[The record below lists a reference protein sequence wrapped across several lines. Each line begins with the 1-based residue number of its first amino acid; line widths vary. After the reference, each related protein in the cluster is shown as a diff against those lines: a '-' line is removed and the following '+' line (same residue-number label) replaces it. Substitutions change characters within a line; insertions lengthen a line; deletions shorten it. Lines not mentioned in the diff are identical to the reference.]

1 MQLYLAPMEGI
12 TTYFYRN
19 LCHEMFP
26 FIDKYFTPFIVTK
39 TKTHFNWKE
48 LADLAPENN
57 QGLNLVP
64 QVLTNDAQDFLI
76 MMEALEGMGY
86 QEINLNLGCPS
97 GTVVNKFRG
106 SGFLAKPEEL
116 ENFLYETMDGIFKK
130 NLKVRLSIKT
140 RIGKDSPQEWE
151 RLLEIYNKFPL
162 SELIV
167 HPRTQ
172 KDYYKN
178 KPHLDMYEKA
188 VEISKNQLCYNGNIF
203 TVEDYQEIR
212 EKFPDTQSIMLGRGM
227 IANPALAGE
236 ILGKCQMTPEL
247 LKEFHKRMTGI
258 YQEIYSGDKHITQRM
273 KELWSYMIY
282 LFENHEKQKKTIF
295 KAKDVQE
302 LQAAVNCLFRE
313 CEFHP
318 ERGYGG

>member
-39 TKTHFNWKE
+39 TKTNFNWKE
-48 LADLAPENN
+48 LRDLAPENN

-64 QVLTNDAQDFLI
+64 QVLTNNAEDFLVMI
-76 MMEALEGMGY
+76 EALEGLGY
-86 QEINLNLGCPS
+86 GEINLNLGCPS
-97 GTVVNKFRG
+97 LTVVNKFRG

-116 ENFLYETMDGIFKK
+116 EQFLYETMDGILKK

-140 RIGKDSPQEWE
+140 RIGKDSTEEWE
-151 RLLEIYNKFPL
+151 RLLEIYNRFQL

-172 KDYYKN
+172 KDYYN
-178 KPHLDMYEKA
+178 NTPHFDMYEKA
-188 VEISKNQLCYNGNIF
+188 SRLSKNKLCYNGNIF
-203 TVEDYQEIR
+203 TVEDYQKVREEI
-212 EKFPDTQSIMLGRGM
+212 PDTQRIMLGRGI

-236 ILGKCQMTPEL
+236 ILGKCQLTLDL
-247 LKEFHKRMTGI
+247 LREFNRRMLGI
-258 YQEIYSGDKHITQRM
+258 YQEIYSGDTHITQRM
-273 KELWSYMIY
+273 KELWCYMVY
-282 LFENHEKQKKTIF
+282 MFDHHEKQKKQLL
-295 KAKDVQE
+295 KAKDVQQ
-302 LQAAVNCLFRE
+302 LQAAINCLFRE

-318 ERGYGG
+318 EKGYGG